1 MRILNLILGN
11 VFILYLGTSVRF
23 LYKKYLKR
31 EQGVTFKKVYK
42 GPEKLSSKSEEIE
55 DFNNEMANRMVGVFT
70 LFAFVIILWLFF
82 YK

>member
-11 VFILYLGTSVRF
+11 VFILYLGTNVRF
-23 LYKKYLKR
+23 LYKKYLNR

-42 GPEKLSSKSEEIE
+42 GPEKLISKSEEIE

-82 YK
+82 L